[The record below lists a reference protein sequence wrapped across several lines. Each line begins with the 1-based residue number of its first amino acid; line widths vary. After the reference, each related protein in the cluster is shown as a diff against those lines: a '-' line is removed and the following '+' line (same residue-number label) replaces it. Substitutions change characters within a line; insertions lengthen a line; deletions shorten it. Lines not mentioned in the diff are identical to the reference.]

1 MTKFFENR
9 NDEVGT
15 ILTANFKISADAT
28 GVSPRMTAGAFQVSQ
43 FFFSK
48 TCSVKFRSSYCQ
60 EAPTRHFLI

>member
-15 ILTANFKISADAT
+15 NLTANFKISADAT

-43 FFFSK
+43 FFFQKRVQSNSALL
-48 TCSVKFRSSYCQ
+48 TVKRRLLDIF
-60 EAPTRHFLI
+60 